1 MAGARPA
8 ASTSPRA
15 SRLLDHPG
23 TVYLREVDLLP
34 HLDGWLTGLFHS
46 ATLDVTLDALIAASQ
61 DASGTAEAC
70 ARSSG
75 SWPTASASSP
85 ATERRWTPEQF
96 NFLEVWTSRSSPRR
110 PLVRTAP
117 TRREPLG
124 AHHHHLP
131 DRPAPSRHVPGATRP
146 GAVGLPRP
154 TLSPVRR
161 TVRPCCARGPLYG
174 SATGR
179 EGAAPRRRGGG
190 RSWRD
195 REGEDRGAHPLVQV
209 EPNRAAHASLAG
221 GRSGR
226 GWRLPESSRPA
237 PLHQSDDSGNAGH
250 LRVRGA

>member
-1 MAGARPA
+1 MCPKGGTRRARRPRPWVAGARPA

-34 HLDGWLTGLFHS
+34 HLDGWLTGLFHP

-75 SWPTASASSP
+75 RWPTASASSP
-85 ATERRWTPEQF
+85 ATERRWTPGQF

-124 AHHHHLP
+124 AHHHHRP
-131 DRPAPSRHVPGATRP
+131 DRPAPSRHLPGATRP
-146 GAVGLPRP
+146 GAVGASSADAFAREAHRSAMLCPR
-154 TLSPVRR
+154 TAVWLGDRR
-161 TVRPCCARGPLYG
+161 
-174 SATGR
+174 
-179 EGAAPRRRGGG
+179 
-190 RSWRD
+190 
-195 REGEDRGAHPLVQV
+195 
-209 EPNRAAHASLAG
+209 
-221 GRSGR
+221 
-226 GWRLPESSRPA
+226 
-237 PLHQSDDSGNAGH
+237 
-250 LRVRGA
+250 

>member
-1 MAGARPA
+1 VRRRVPPTAAPDVPGGRGPGAPSSVNVPA
-8 ASTSPRA
+8 AS
-15 SRLLDHPG
+15 RLVDHPG

-34 HLDGWLTGLFHS
+34 HLDGWLTGLFHP

-75 SWPTASASSP
+75 RWPTASASSP

-131 DRPAPSRHVPGATRP
+131 DRPAPSRHLPGATRA
-146 GAVGLPRP
+146 GAVPA
-154 TLSPVRR
+154 SAADAFAVRR
-161 TVRPCCARGPLYG
+161 TVRPCCARGPLMARRPDVRVRRPG
-174 SATGR
+174 AEA
-179 EGAAPRRRGGG
+179 EGAHGATVKARIAVRTRSFSLDPPSRLCGGDG
-190 RSWRD
+190 
-195 REGEDRGAHPLVQV
+195 LIMK
-209 EPNRAAHASLAG
+209 
-221 GRSGR
+221 
-226 GWRLPESSRPA
+226 
-237 PLHQSDDSGNAGH
+237 
-250 LRVRGA
+250 RVP

>member
-1 MAGARPA
+1 VNPLRRHPTCQAAAALGGRRPTSSVNVPAGQQIARP
-8 ASTSPRA
+8 SGH
-15 SRLLDHPG
+15 RLPARG
-23 TVYLREVDLLP
+23 RPAP

-75 SWPTASASSP
+75 RWPTASASSP

-131 DRPAPSRHVPGATRP
+131 DRPAPSRHLPGATRP
-146 GAVGLPRP
+146 GAVQASAADAFACEAHRSAILCPR
-154 TLSPVRR
+154 TAVWLGDR
-161 TVRPCCARGPLYG
+161 T
-174 SATGR
+174 
-179 EGAAPRRRGGG
+179 
-190 RSWRD
+190 
-195 REGEDRGAHPLVQV
+195 
-209 EPNRAAHASLAG
+209 
-221 GRSGR
+221 
-226 GWRLPESSRPA
+226 
-237 PLHQSDDSGNAGH
+237 
-250 LRVRGA
+250 